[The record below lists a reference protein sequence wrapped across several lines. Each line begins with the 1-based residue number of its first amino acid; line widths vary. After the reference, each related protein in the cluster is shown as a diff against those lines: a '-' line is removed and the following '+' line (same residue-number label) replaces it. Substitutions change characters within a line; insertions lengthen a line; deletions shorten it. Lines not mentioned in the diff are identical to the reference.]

1 MRDSDYLFNI
11 LSSICV
17 ILITFLV
24 SSNSSVTLSDQF
36 QIRIEKSQK
45 QAKWKDRQHNGKRK
59 RTEGQTRSI
68 KRIHK
73 TNDRLT
79 PTPLKTGDELRCFGR
94 VGSSCSIS
102 GTRRVN
108 LVTNSVI
115 SHKCVFHLIARLV
128 CYTAGHCP
136 EFKCDSGECIRGW
149 IFVQLLTPGFWWG
162 PGC

>member
-24 SSNSSVTLSDQF
+24 SSNSSVTP
-36 QIRIEKSQK
+36 RIL
-45 QAKWKDRQHNGKRK
+45 KDRQHNGKRK

-136 EFKCDSGECIRGW
+136 EFKCDSGECITNSMQMSIVNILPTIVNIDYAYITCLTRGYDA
-149 IFVQLLTPGFWWG
+149 
-162 PGC
+162 